1 MSLKKSAELIETLTE
16 VSIQAEKLAP
26 VASKLAT
33 QVKKVTAFLVRCHR
47 CHNEPRTERE
57 LEDES
62 LRIRKTRNVYQV
74 KGKCAHCQSDVTG
87 FLPTAKAE
95 KLAHD
100 RNLPIDV
107 LPPKDKTEVR
117 SPPARRRKAAKRK
130 ASEMDVVVGEVGTD
144 EPLAKENKQ

>member
-1 MSLKKSAELIETLTE
+1 MALNKSAELIETLTE
-16 VSIQAEKLAP
+16 VTVQAEKLAP
-26 VASKLAT
+26 VASKLAA
-33 QVKKVTAFLVRCHR
+33 QVKKVTKFLVRCHR
-47 CHNEPRTERE
+47 CHNDPRTERE

-74 KGKCAHCQSDVTG
+74 KGTCAHCHSDVTG

-95 KLAHD
+95 KLAKD

-107 LPPKDKTEVR
+107 LPPKEKTE
-117 SPPARRRKAAKRK
+117 SPAPRRRRKATKRP
-130 ASEMDVVVGEVGTD
+130 ASEMDVVVGEAGTE